1 MMTREKDILTQRI
14 SEVKAMLD
22 DLVDAP
28 HNRDTL
34 KTACQICNLFLADIE
49 IPDNKRSPFITDFLL
64 NKLGVNI
71 RLK

>member
-22 DLVDAP
+22 LVKDAP

-49 IPDNKRSPFITDFLL
+49 IPDNKRSVWQEQANHSADWR
-64 NKLGVNI
+64 G
-71 RLK
+71 